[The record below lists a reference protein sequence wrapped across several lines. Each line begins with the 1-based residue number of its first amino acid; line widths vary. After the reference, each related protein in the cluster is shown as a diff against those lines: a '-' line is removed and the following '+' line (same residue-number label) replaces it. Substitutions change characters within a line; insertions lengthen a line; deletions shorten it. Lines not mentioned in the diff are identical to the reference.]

1 MLDNSP
7 TKLSRAALH
16 TLAYADIFDYPLT
29 ALEIHRYLT
38 GVRAPVEVV
47 NRALEEDRLFVRIGD
62 YFTLPGREE
71 IVSIRIQREARS
83 RKLMR
88 RAIQYGRILGALP
101 YIRMVALTGSLA
113 VLNVSNVVDFDYML
127 VTARGRLWTAR
138 AFALAFN
145 RLTRLQGYTLCPNL
159 IISENALEWP
169 LHDLYSA
176 RELCQMI
183 PIVGLDVYSR
193 LMQAN
198 QWVFSFLP
206 NAFMESNSL
215 LLKNLQE
222 QAPALQS
229 LFEFPLRGNTGDRL
243 ETWEM
248 NRKIARFARQYG
260 YGEETI
266 FNADVCQGNFDH
278 HRSWTYEALEKRLQ
292 QYVIASDGQVAAER
306 HTGVET
312 ERSNPPLKAG
322 IASPLGFDTAPSGNH
337 RLLNQRGSQ

>member
-7 TKLSRAALH
+7 TNLSRAALY
-16 TLAYADIFDYPLT
+16 TVAYADIFDYPLT

-38 GVRAPVEVV
+38 GVSASVEAV
-47 NRALEEDRLFVRIGD
+47 NRALEEDRQFMRIGD

-83 RKLMR
+83 RKLMS
-88 RAIQYGRILGALP
+88 RAIRYGRILGALP

-145 RLTRLQGYTLCPNL
+145 RLTRLRGFTLCPNL

-183 PIVGLDVYSR
+183 PITGLDVYSR
-193 LMQAN
+193 LINAN
-198 QWVFSFLP
+198 PWVESFLP

-215 LLKNLQE
+215 LLKNWQE
-222 QAPALQS
+222 LAPALQS
-229 LFEFPLRGNTGDRL
+229 LFELPLRGKLGARF
-243 ETWEM
+243 EHWEM
-248 NRKIARFARQYG
+248 NRKIARFTRQHG
-260 YGEETI
+260 YGEETV
-266 FNADVCQGNFDH
+266 FNADICQGNFDH
-278 HRSWTYEALEKRLQ
+278 HRSWTYEALERRL
-292 QYVIASDGQVAAER
+292 AEFEL
-306 HTGVET
+306 V
-312 ERSNPPLKAG
+312 
-322 IASPLGFDTAPSGNH
+322 
-337 RLLNQRGSQ
+337 SQ

>member
-1 MLDNSP
+1 MLDHSP
-7 TKLSRAALH
+7 NNLSRALLC
-16 TLAYADIFDYPLT
+16 TIAYADIFDYPLT

-38 GVRAPVEVV
+38 GVSASVEAV

-62 YFTLPGREE
+62 YFTLPGRQE
-71 IVSIRIQREARS
+71 IVSIRVQREARS
-83 RKLMR
+83 RKLMQ

-113 VLNVSNVVDFDYML
+113 VLNVSNAADFDYML

-169 LHDLYSA
+169 QHDLYSA
-176 RELCQMI
+176 RELCQMVLI
-183 PIVGLDVYSR
+183 TGKEVYSR

-198 QWVFSFLP
+198 PWVESFLP
-206 NAFMESNSL
+206 NAYVESNGVAPAWRGTFGVAPSRHL
-215 LLKNLQE
+215 RLGDSQE
-222 QAPALQS
+222 RAPALQS
-229 LFEFPLRGNTGDRL
+229 LFELPLRGGLGDRL
-243 ETWEM
+243 EAWEM
-248 NRKIARFARQYG
+248 DRKMARFTHQHG

-278 HRSWTYEALEKRLQ
+278 HRSWTYEALEKRL
-292 QYVIASDGQVAAER
+292 AEFEL
-306 HTGVET
+306 V
-312 ERSNPPLKAG
+312 
-322 IASPLGFDTAPSGNH
+322 
-337 RLLNQRGSQ
+337 SQ

>member
-7 TKLSRAALH
+7 TNLSRAALH
-16 TLAYADIFDYPLT
+16 TVAYADIFDYPLT

-38 GVRAPVEVV
+38 GVRAPVEAV

-62 YFTLPGREE
+62 YFTLPGREG

-138 AFALAFN
+138 VFALAFN

-169 LHDLYSA
+169 QHDLYSA
-176 RELCQMI
+176 RELCQMVLI
-183 PIVGLDVYSR
+183 TGEEVYSR
-193 LMQAN
+193 LMQVN
-198 QWVFSFLP
+198 QWVESFLP
-206 NAFMESNSL
+206 NAFMNSAGL
-215 LLKNLQE
+215 PPKSKE
-222 QAPALQS
+222 KASALQR
-229 LFEFPLRGNTGDRL
+229 LFEFPLRGVLGDRL

-248 NRKIARFARQYG
+248 NRKIARFTHQHG

-266 FNADVCQGNFDH
+266 FNADICQGNFDH
-278 HRSWTYEALEKRLQ
+278 HRTWTYEAFEKRLQ
-292 QYVIASDGQVAAER
+292 QYVIASDGRDASAE
-306 HTGVET
+306 TG
-312 ERSNPPLKAG
+312 RSKLPFKEG
-322 IASPLGFDTAPSGNH
+322 IASPPL
-337 RLLNQRGSQ
+337 RLRASISANAARNDRKVR